1 MGVWGPSFPAV
12 LTVVPAAC
20 SSLHRR
26 LHPPDGA
33 VLGKG
38 SGGEQAHGRGLRR
51 SSSPEI
57 YQKLCRASERMLC
70 VTREGA
76 RWSNVWSLQG
86 SRQGPLTYPSS
97 SQQSRCWGVPCRSP
111 EVPFSPGARCRASV
125 CACRACFLPADKG
138 RIAVKCP
145 WAIPSQANF
154 FLWVTL
160 LCSPCVWFSSCI
172 GAEDT
177 R

>member
-38 SGGEQAHGRGLRR
+38 SGGEQAHGRGLQR

-86 SRQGPLTYPSS
+86 SRQGPLTDPSS

-111 EVPFSPGARCRASV
+111 EVPFSPGEGVMPQCVLAGHVSFLLTRVELQLNAPGRSRAKS
-125 CACRACFLPADKG
+125 R
-138 RIAVKCP
+138 
-145 WAIPSQANF
+145 F
-154 FLWVTL
+154 FSMGHTALQSMCVVQL
-160 LCSPCVWFSSCI
+160 LHGS
-172 GAEDT
+172 
-177 R
+177 